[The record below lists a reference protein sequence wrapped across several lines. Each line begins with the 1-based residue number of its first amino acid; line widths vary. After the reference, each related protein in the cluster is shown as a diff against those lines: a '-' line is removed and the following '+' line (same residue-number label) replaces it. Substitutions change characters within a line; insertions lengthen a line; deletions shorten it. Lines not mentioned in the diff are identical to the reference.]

1 MWYVTVK
8 VVLRWRSAQ
17 KKISQTGVWE
27 KRQSIR
33 SAVGHGEEGAGEE
46 ADSQVSG
53 LNNPG
58 NGGAASIMTGQI
70 RGDRLAGAGGG
81 ECGGGWTRSSLW
93 GLVHWR
99 CLSSPQH
106 AVKCLALEVSI
117 SSFMME
123 GEVA

>member
-58 NGGAASIMTGQI
+58 DGGATSIMTGQI
-70 RGDRLAGAGGG
+70 REETGWRGAGWGPGVHFGAWCTGG
-81 ECGGGWTRSSLW
+81 ACQAPSMQLN
-93 GLVHWR
+93 
-99 CLSSPQH
+99 
-106 AVKCLALEVSI
+106 A
-117 SSFMME
+117 
-123 GEVA
+123 

>member
-1 MWYVTVK
+1 MK

-58 NGGAASIMTGQI
+58 DGGAASIMTGQI

-81 ECGGGWTRSSLW
+81 EMGGVDQEFTLGP
-93 GLVHWR
+93 G
-99 CLSSPQH
+99 
-106 AVKCLALEVSI
+106 ALEVPVKPPACS
-117 SSFMME
+117 
-123 GEVA
+123 